1 MRTRS
6 ITTLLLILALL
17 VGAGLIGYSGLK
29 TPWGFA
35 VAPVRPNLG
44 LDIQGGLSVY
54 LEAEDTAEIKVD
66 DKKMDEAVAALKN
79 RIDALSLREPEV
91 TREGARRIKIALPGV
106 KDSQAALDAI
116 GKRAYLEIQN
126 PAGETVLTG
135 ADLTNAQATIG
146 SDGQPYI
153 QLTLTSQAAK
163 AFADLTTANIGQRLP
178 ILLDKQVIMAPIVQ
192 SGGIDAPTIT
202 NVGDMAEAT
211 RLATLLRSGFLP
223 VQFKPD
229 PAVYTVGP
237 TLGQDSLDK
246 SLVAGAIG
254 AAAVVLFMLLFYRL
268 CGLVASVALTLYMGL
283 TLLVFV
289 QLGATLTLP
298 GIAGIILSVGMAV
311 DTNIL
316 IFERIKEE
324 LRAGKTLRSAVESG
338 FKMAFSAI
346 LDSNITTLIAAGLLY
361 YFGSD
366 QVQGFAVTLSIG
378 IVLSMFT
385 AITFTRF
392 VLRHL
397 VNTGLFKNPKLYVN
411 V

>member
-6 ITTLLLILALL
+6 TITLLIILAILI
-17 VGAGLIGYSGLK
+17 GAGVIGYSGVK
-29 TPWGFA
+29 IGSFTI
-35 VAPVRPNLG
+35 APVRPNLG

-66 DKKMDEAVAALKN
+66 DQKMDEAVAALKN
-79 RIDALSLREPEV
+79 RIDALNLKEPEV

-106 KDSQAALDAI
+106 RDSQEALDVI
-116 GKRAYLEIQN
+116 GKRAYLEVKN
-126 PAGETVLTG
+126 PTGETVLTG
-135 ADLTNAQATIG
+135 ADLTNAQAQIG

-153 QLTLTSQAAK
+153 QLTLTNEAAK
-163 AFADLTTANIGQRLP
+163 KFGQLTTDNVGKRLP
-178 ILLDKQVIMAPIVQ
+178 ILLDGEVIMAPIVQ
-192 SGGIDAPTIT
+192 DGGIEAPTIT
-202 NVGDMAEAT
+202 NVGDMAEAS

-223 VQFKPD
+223 VQFKSD

-237 TLGQDSLDK
+237 TLGQDSLAK
-246 SLVAGAIG
+246 SVFAGAIG
-254 AAAVVLFMLLFYRL
+254 SAAVVLFMLLFYRL
-268 CGLVASVALTLYMGL
+268 CGLVASVALTLYIGL

-298 GIAGIILSVGMAV
+298 GIAGLILSVGMAV

-324 LRAGKTLRSAVESG
+324 LRAGKTLRSAVGSG
-338 FKMAFSAI
+338 FTRAFSAI
-346 LDSNITTLIAAGLLY
+346 LDSNVTTLIAAALLY

-378 IVLSMFT
+378 VVLSMFT

-411 V
+411 L